1 MDAFTDTKPRGAFS
15 ALLADQDLTHLELVL
30 RRSLFDDPSGPVL
43 SPTYWR
49 ERLANVARNA
59 HLSHTQLQT
68 VHRLYTQIE
77 LYETAH
83 AWVNACAPEAMP
95 VTQAAVSAGSAIS
108 AMKKRLRAL

>member
-30 RRSLFDDPSGPVL
+30 RRSLFDDPSAPVL
-43 SPTYWR
+43 PPTYWR

-68 VHRLYTQIE
+68 VHRLYAQIE

-83 AWVNACAPEAMP
+83 ARANACAPDATP
-95 VTQAAVSAGSAIS
+95 VTQAAVSAVSAL
-108 AMKKRLRAL
+108 KRRLKAL